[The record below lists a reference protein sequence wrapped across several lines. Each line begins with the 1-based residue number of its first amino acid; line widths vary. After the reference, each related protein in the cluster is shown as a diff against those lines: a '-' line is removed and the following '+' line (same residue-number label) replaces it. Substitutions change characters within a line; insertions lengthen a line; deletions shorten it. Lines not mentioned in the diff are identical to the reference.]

1 MIVRRDQAVAETREK
16 MRGGAGT
23 IRIIQHIPAAAM
35 HGKCR
40 LAATLELPPGAGIGF
55 HEHKD
60 EYEIYIVQ
68 KGTGELDD
76 NGTRLTVGPGDAVLT
91 GGGEGHAIRNTG
103 GVTMEIT
110 AVILT

>member
-1 MIVRRDQAVAETREK
+1 MIARKDRAVAETREK

-23 IRIIQHIPAAAM
+23 VRIIQHIPSAAM

-68 KGTGELDD
+68 KGTGEVDD
-76 NGTRLTVGPGDAVLT
+76 NGVRAPIGPGDAVLT
-91 GGGEGHAIRNTG
+91 GGGEGHSVHNTG
-103 GVTMEIT
+103 GVIMEIT
-110 AVILT
+110 AIILT